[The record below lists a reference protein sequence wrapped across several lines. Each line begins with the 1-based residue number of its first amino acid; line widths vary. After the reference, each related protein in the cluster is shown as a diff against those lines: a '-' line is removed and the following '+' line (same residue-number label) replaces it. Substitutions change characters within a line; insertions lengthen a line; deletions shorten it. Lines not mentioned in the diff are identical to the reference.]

1 MIPVVVCWNKAPT
14 DNPAALAAAWSAYSG
29 RVRTPAVAAKAAME
43 PAVKFLVA
51 SVGVPVMSLPMT
63 LSEGVGVTVAY
74 VLILD
79 IFFFF

>member
-14 DNPAALAAAWSAYSG
+14 ANPAAVAAAWSAYSG
-29 RVRTPAVAAKAAME
+29 KSTTKGSCAKAAME

-51 SVGVPVMSLPMT
+51 LVGVPTTSVPMT
-63 LSEGVGVTVAY
+63 VSETVGVTVAY